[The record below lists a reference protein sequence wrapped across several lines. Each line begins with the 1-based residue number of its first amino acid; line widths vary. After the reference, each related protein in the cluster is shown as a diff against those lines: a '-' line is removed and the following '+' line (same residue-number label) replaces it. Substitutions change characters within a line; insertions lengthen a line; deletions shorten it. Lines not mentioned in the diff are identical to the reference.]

1 MVSPRVSPGRSQ
13 FASLSS
19 SISSIAV
26 SGFQGSPRG
35 VTAAQGS
42 TIRPSRPVW
51 GHNRDVHNSSTI
63 HVLQRRSLR
72 LQKDFYP
79 LSSRLIT
86 PSTSVI
92 APELQHMPPLPNVLR
107 LLCHLLRHTLGPT
120 AWFWTVGAAPRNR
133 PRIAAADHR
142 HALSKQ
148 GPCHTPC

>member
-42 TIRPSRPVW
+42 TIRPSRPLRA
-51 GHNRDVHNSSTI
+51 HNRDVHNSSTI
-63 HVLQRRSLR
+63 HVLQRHPLR

-86 PSTSVI
+86 LSTSVI
-92 APELQHMPPLPNVLR
+92 APELQHMPLPPDVLR
-107 LLCHLLRHTLGPT
+107 VPYHALRNTLEPM
-120 AWFWTVGAAPRNR
+120 AWFWMGEVAPMNR
-133 PRIAAADHR
+133 PRIAATAHR
-142 HALSKQ
+142 HARSIWA
-148 GPCHTPC
+148 PYRTP